1 MKTRIITILAL
12 MLICSTAWAGDYC
25 VELHWT
31 APSDPDVSGYLVY
44 ASLEPGVY
52 DFTNPRWQGDDTSC
66 QIPDMEDFKLWHFV
80 IRVVDNGGLLSAPS
94 DEVSWSTTPA
104 WYNDPPNK
112 ATNPQIGQCS
122 GG

>member
-31 APSDPDVSGYLVY
+31 APSDPDVAGYLVF

-52 DFTNPRWQGDDTSC
+52 DFTNPVWQGSDTFC
-66 QIPDMEDFKLWHFV
+66 QVDVEDFKLWNFV
-80 IRVVDNGGLLSAPS
+80 IVTVDNGGLLGAPS
-94 DEVSWSTTPA
+94 DEVSWSTTPS
-104 WYNDPPNK
+104 WYTDPPSK
-112 ATNPQIGQCS
+112 AIDPQIGQCS